1 MRTAQKLCFVLEQN
15 WGPVGERL
23 RDSKTISD
31 IRNAFCQVRGVQC
44 SRLDLFTRS
53 QTRRSNGTEIRKL
66 RKELQQTRK
75 LLYEASVGQRYA
87 RDWYK
92 KAYRDRAAEPD
103 ESRKQELELA
113 CAEWLAKSGR
123 ADASRAEIDKS
134 LEMLSEKLRSCEA
147 YFAQSEILVF
157 VQSGRREFTPFNV
170 AAAMAGIPHL
180 SARMSCQ
187 RVWSMKPPCTKGHA
201 YLMFSAI
208 NANFSQWPRNRD
220 HGIERMRDYLVAR
233 QRNKLPHIKELR
245 KNWYFL
251 SLAIRSSIQKPRG
264 TRGSLPYRIF
274 AEYMSRS
281 SCQGSGDSVLAET
294 CRILIPGERPELEGL
309 PSR

>member
-44 SRLDLFTRS
+44 SRLDRFMRS
-53 QTRRSNGTEIRKL
+53 ETRRSIGNEIRKL

-75 LLYEASVGQRYA
+75 LLYEASVGQRYTHH
-87 RDWYK
+87 WYK
-92 KAYRDRAAEPD
+92 KACRDRAAESN
-103 ESRKQELELA
+103 ESRKYELDLA
-113 CAEWLAKSGR
+113 CAEWLGKSGQ
-123 ADASRAEIDKS
+123 ADANRAELERRLAS
-134 LEMLSEKLRSCEA
+134 LTEELKKCEA

-157 VQSGRREFTPFNV
+157 IQSGRREFTPFNV
-170 AAAMAGIPHL
+170 AAAMAGIPLL

-187 RVWSMKPPCTKGHA
+187 RVWSMKPPYTKGHA

-208 NANFSQWPRNRD
+208 DANFSQWPRSLD
-220 HGIERMRDYLVAR
+220 HGIERMRDYLVAP
-233 QRNKLPHIKELR
+233 QRNKLPHINELR

-251 SLAIRSSIQKPRG
+251 SIAIRSSIQKPRG

-294 CRILIPGERPELEGL
+294 DRILIPGERPELEGL